1 MIVHN
6 DDYLNTKEYPIDI
19 PVRNGCFG
27 GACACSGY
35 CKEIVGTIKRDVY
48 TPFIE
53 NYIPIELF
61 IETNFTEVIFKAED
75 EKDTIY
81 DIHIVYTPNKMILYK
96 AEKEMNLVLVKGLN
110 GNGQQHYEIKSLEEL
125 KNSIIKFNTSYP
137 QIDIKITKNG
147 YENLSIAEEN
157 YINN

>member
-1 MIVHN
+1 
-6 DDYLNTKEYPIDI
+6 
-19 PVRNGCFG
+19 
-27 GACACSGY
+27 
-35 CKEIVGTIKRDVY
+35 
-48 TPFIE
+48 
-53 NYIPIELF
+53 
-61 IETNFTEVIFKAED
+61 
-75 EKDTIY
+75 
-81 DIHIVYTPNKMILYK
+81 MILYK